1 MSSDGGLVPL
11 RGGIWAEVKTLVIGE
26 VLVAN
31 NEETTARTTAH
42 SYFSRM
48 TDAATFA
55 DLASVE
61 IERRGIERAGAVC
74 AVQDGAEWL
83 QGFVDSHRRDAV
95 RILDFAHA
103 AGYLGQ
109 VAEQAR
115 QAGHRLPT
123 RWLPVLLHQLKHQG
137 PSRVLTHLE
146 GLEQRWSLPA
156 IGETLRYLRKRLP
169 QLQYPQ
175 FLAAGWPIGSG
186 MVESANKVVMQARL
200 KGAGMHW
207 EPANVNPMLALRN
220 ALRNDRWEECWQMQQ
235 QRCKQK
241 RQTQRQQRCEQRQ
254 THLLHQFTEQM
265 VRFCLLLPR
274 QTPPAQSSSPKG
286 RTEAQKRWG
295 RQTFSHKALPLRHAK
310 I

>member
-1 MSSDGGLVPL
+1 MLAAGSVALIKRRPL
-11 RGGIWAEVKTLVIGE
+11 RWVAAVTLSVVAILNTDEINRGSPAWNVTINLPNATTNPIGE
-26 VLVAN
+26 GTLRVFSGAGYFANQPQRAPARRVLVD
-31 NEETTARTTAH
+31 
-42 SYFSRM
+42 FF
-48 TDAATFA
+48 AA
-55 DLASVE
+55 
-61 IERRGIERAGAVC
+61 
-74 AVQDGAEWL
+74 
-83 QGFVDSHRRDAV
+83 
-95 RILDFAHA
+95 
-103 AGYLGQ
+103 
-109 VAEQAR
+109 
-115 QAGHRLPT
+115 
-123 RWLPVLLHQLKHQG
+123 LKHQG

-186 MVESANKVVMQARL
+186 MVESAHKVVMQARL

-207 EPANVNPMLALRN
+207 ESANVNPMLALRN

-295 RQTFSHKALPLRHAK
+295 RQTFSHKALPLLHAK